1 MSEHRDPMA
10 RTFSPTTRG
19 SYALLA
25 ALVLAVLTAGTSAG
39 AGATAEDVDG
49 QQTNTDT
56 VTAPSWP
63 FVGIVAVQSD
73 MNSDESTIFL
83 YWDSETGVVS
93 EVSLDQRSWHTYCPS
108 QLSANRHRVRYSLDS
123 FGTVL
128 EFIIPWG
135 DRAYP
140 VLHSERFVDFYTRVD
155 DGSAIEDDD
164 GQLDIGMQ
172 YGVLRVK
179 NSEDVAYY
187 RITGERP
194 PGETRLERIDSQRG
208 AQAFEAEKDEDER
221 FWGSIGWEL
230 GSAGFHYGFN
240 ERHSEPACQTE
251 SAYIVDGR
259 TGELVWCFHS
269 WGGPAP
275 IFVGKSWLQTLEL
288 PQRSSSAVCDGFGS
302 DTLTPGTAPD
312 GVAD

>member
-1 MSEHRDPMA
+1 MA
-10 RTFSPTTRG
+10 RAFSPLTRG

-25 ALVLAVLTAGTSAG
+25 ALVLAVLTAGTPAG
-39 AGATAEDVDG
+39 AGATAEEVDG
-49 QQTNTDT
+49 QQTNTDMG
-56 VTAPSWP
+56 TAPSWP

-73 MNSDESTIFL
+73 KDSGESTVVL
-83 YWDSETGVVS
+83 YWDSETGAVS
-93 EVSLDQRSWHTYCPS
+93 EVSLDQRSWFTECPS
-108 QLSANRHRVRYSLDS
+108 HVSANRHRVHYSLYS

-140 VLHSERFVDFYTRVD
+140 VLHSERFVDFYTPVD

-172 YGVLRVK
+172 NGVLRVE

-187 RITGERP
+187 RTIGERP

-208 AQAFEAEKDEDER
+208 AQAFEAEEDEDER
-221 FWGSIGWEL
+221 FWGSISWEL

-240 ERHSEPACQTE
+240 ERHSEPACQDE
-251 SAYIVDGR
+251 SAYIIDGR